1 MRISDWS
8 SDVCS
13 SDLVITCI
21 RFGGPIADSHPSWGL
36 PADANEVLAWTQAK
50 QTVLMVGTIEPRK
63 GHEQALEAFEAL
75 WLEGRGP
82 TSPQLLI
89 VGQAGWKTDA
99 LQQRL
104 ITHPLRDKHVRWLDR
119 KSTRLNSSH

>member
-13 SDLVITCI
+13 SDL
-21 RFGGPIADSHPSWGL
+21 
-36 PADANEVLAWTQAK
+36 
-50 QTVLMVGTIEPRK
+50 
-63 GHEQALEAFEAL
+63 EQALEAFEAL

-104 ITHPLRDKHVRWLDR
+104 ITHPLRDKHVRWLNDASDEYLEYLYASCAGLLVASR
-119 KSTRLNSSH
+119 GEGFGLPLIEAAAHNKPVLARDLPVFREEIGRAHV

>member
-13 SDLVITCI
+13 SDL
-21 RFGGPIADSHPSWGL
+21 
-36 PADANEVLAWTQAK
+36 
-50 QTVLMVGTIEPRK
+50 
-63 GHEQALEAFEAL
+63 EQALEAFEAL

-104 ITHPLRDKHVRWLDR
+104 ITHPLRDKHVRWLNDASDEYLEYLYASCR
-119 KSTRLNSSH
+119 SEEHTSELQSLMRISYAVFCLNTKTSPTQDNPD